1 VYNFNTGYLIA
12 VKPFVNLVVSS
23 AKIFPVKKIILF
35 LLLSI
40 GTNIYSQSIYFPPLT
55 GNSWD
60 TISPSTLNWCQP
72 RIDTLYDFLNT
83 RHTDAF
89 IILKDG
95 KIVLEKYFGTF
106 TADSIHYWAS
116 AGKSLTAT
124 LVGIAQENNLLNI
137 NDSVSHYL
145 GTGWTSAPPAKE
157 GLITV
162 RNLLTMTSGLDDAPP
177 LPCDNEDT
185 AASCLLYLAD
195 AGTRW
200 SYHTGA
206 YKKLQAIV
214 STVSGQTYTGYT
226 NSALGAHIGMTG
238 LWYDGVYYSKPRSM
252 ARFGLLTLNK
262 GAWAN
267 DTLMHDT
274 AYYNA
279 MTNTSQ
285 SLNLSYGYLWWLN
298 GKSSFMAPTLQFV
311 FPGPLLSNSPADM
324 FCALGK
330 NDQKIYVVPSQ
341 NMVVIRMGDAAYST
355 SAALTVF
362 DNELWGK
369 IDSLD
374 FCPTGFNAITQNEI
388 VSIYPNPILST
399 LTVQLKQNEKSQLRI
414 LSVDGREVF
423 VKEIFP
429 GNEKINLERLKPGMY
444 TIEIINSKLNYQS
457 GVIKTG

>member
-1 VYNFNTGYLIA
+1 
-12 VKPFVNLVVSS
+12 
-23 AKIFPVKKIILF
+23 
-35 LLLSI
+35 
-40 GTNIYSQSIYFPPLT
+40 
-55 GNSWD
+55 
-60 TISPSTLNWCQP
+60 
-72 RIDTLYDFLNT
+72 
-83 RHTDAF
+83 
-89 IILKDG
+89 
-95 KIVLEKYFGTF
+95 
-106 TADSIHYWAS
+106 
-116 AGKSLTAT
+116 
-124 LVGIAQENNLLNI
+124 
-137 NDSVSHYL
+137 
-145 GTGWTSAPPAKE
+145 
-157 GLITV
+157 
-162 RNLLTMTSGLDDAPP
+162 MTSGLDDAPP

-226 NSALGAHIGMTG
+226 NSALGSHIGMTG

-262 GAWAN
+262 GVWAN
-267 DTLMHDT
+267 DTVMHDT

-298 GKSSFMAPTLQFV
+298 GKSSVMVPTLQFV
-311 FPGPLLSNSPADM
+311 FPGPLLSNAPADM

-374 FCPTGFNAITQNEI
+374 FCPTGFNDIKQNEN
-388 VSIYPNPILST
+388 VNFYPNPVLST
-399 LTVQLKQNEKSQLRI
+399 LTVQLKQSEKAQLRI

-423 VKEIFP
+423 TKEIFP
-429 GNEKINLERLKPGMY
+429 GNEKLNLEGLKPGIY
-444 TIEIINSKLNYQS
+444 TIQIVNSKLNYQS
-457 GVIKTG
+457 RIIKTE